1 MALDPTKHIPVVE
14 DALALIDAILAQNKI
29 LITIEQIAFS
39 ECLRV
44 HKIQVTTMRP
54 LFRHYYRVAHK
65 RYVQW
70 HIRRWQHK
78 RGGVFTPQ
86 HPTIPYTRT
95 RVRFFRIWAK
105 LNSMLIKRKLRD
117 RESINH

>member
-1 MALDPTKHIPVVE
+1 MRWAATLPNIGVYRYDQKKSVEYNSALMALDPTKHIPVVE
-14 DALALIDAILAQNKI
+14 DAIALIDAILAQNKI

-65 RYVQW
+65 RYMQ
-70 HIRRWQHK
+70 
-78 RGGVFTPQ
+78 
-86 HPTIPYTRT
+86 
-95 RVRFFRIWAK
+95 
-105 LNSMLIKRKLRD
+105 
-117 RESINH
+117 